1 MTRILVNISR
11 QEVSL
16 VYVDGNGNI
25 VPSPAA
31 SSVMPFRSY
40 SLPAGSPLN
49 RRLISAIDERV
60 KDVCGDIDEA
70 SRLALPLMLNFD
82 NGVTQTA
89 KEQTRAQFAQYG
101 FGNIREVAIDE
112 KTAEYFRNDPSF
124 SGTVVVDSDG
134 VNIYVSL
141 ALDSQPGAI
150 ARISLNNLGR
160 DPRVEKLAWKIWE
173 DIGAETIDLK
183 FEDQRE
189 TLENAVRGFLQGS
202 AAEIEDSVRLSDG
215 RNYDFILNRGQA
227 NSVETDET
235 VRLQSEFSGF
245 LAKYN
250 ATDRSRLVVV
260 LTGHAIGNEYIR
272 RNLTQGFKRLG
283 ELKDSLLEA
292 VIRHID
298 PSVGKQ
304 TEAAVLQPGPE
315 AAQTLR
321 PQTEPMGE
329 PKKPEAAGKFT
340 AEKVNLFTQAAPEKP
355 KQEEPVKSAQPA
367 NIEIKAS
374 VEKKGGLFKKKTVT
388 LRIVIDSTEISRLAW
403 KSVLIVQEKPLST
416 IDPRN
421 VVEEYSRGDTL
432 PFYLD
437 LSLPLKQCPDARKLR
452 IYFKPDP
459 DEPVNIN
466 QAYVQNAVTIDV
478 D

>member
-1 MTRILVNISR
+1 MTRVLVNISR

-16 VYVDGNGNI
+16 IYVDGNGNI

-31 SSVMPFRSY
+31 SSVLPLRSY
-40 SLPAGSPLN
+40 SLAAGSPLN
-49 RRLISAIDERV
+49 RRIIGAIDERV
-60 KDVCGDIDEA
+60 KDVCGNIDEA
-70 SRLALPLMLNFD
+70 SRLAMPLILNFD

-101 FGNIREVAIDE
+101 FGNIREVAMDE
-112 KTAEYFRNDPSF
+112 KIAEYFRNDPSF

-134 VNIYVSL
+134 VNVYVSL

-189 TLENAVRGFLQGS
+189 TLENAVRGFLQGN

-235 VRLQSEFSGF
+235 ARLQSEFSGF

-250 ATDRSRLVVV
+250 AADRSRLVIV
-260 LTGHAIGNEYIR
+260 LTDHAIGNEYIR
-272 RNLTQGFKRLG
+272 RNLTQGFKRVG

-292 VIRHID
+292 VVRHID
-298 PSVGKQ
+298 PAGGTQ
-304 TEAAVLQPGPE
+304 AEAAPLQPEPE
-315 AAQTLR
+315 KRETLH
-321 PQTEPMGE
+321 PKQEPVSE
-329 PKKPEAAGKFT
+329 PKPASTGTFF
-340 AEKVNLFTQAAPEKP
+340 AEKVNLFTQTAPEKP
-355 KQEEPVKSAQPA
+355 KQEEPVKSGGPA
-367 NIEIKAS
+367 NIEIKVS

-388 LRIVIDSTEISRLAW
+388 LKIVIDSTEISRLAW